1 MGARIRV
8 RSEMADA
15 TAKGDAVDLTV
26 KHTIEI
32 EGSDKPAAVA
42 EMIVRA
48 VF

>member
-1 MGARIRV
+1 V
-8 RSEMADA
+8 RSELADA
-15 TAKGDAVDLTV
+15 TAKGDAADLTV

-32 EGSDKPAAVA
+32 DGAERPAAVA